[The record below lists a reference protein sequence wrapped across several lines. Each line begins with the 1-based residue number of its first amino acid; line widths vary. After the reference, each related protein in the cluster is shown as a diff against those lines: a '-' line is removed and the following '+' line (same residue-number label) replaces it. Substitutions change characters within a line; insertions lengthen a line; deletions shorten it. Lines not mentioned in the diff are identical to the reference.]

1 MTGVQLRLSTTP
13 MSKITNIL
21 LVDDHSIV
29 RQGVKL
35 ILENEPTFKV
45 VGEAGDAEEAIAKA
59 ASVQPNIVVMDLHL
73 AATDGLEASR
83 RILAAHTA
91 TKIIVLSAETSPEIV
106 NRALQAGVS
115 GYVEKSSAG
124 DELIRAIHTV
134 LTGRFYLCPTITTAL
149 IRGQNLQSAP
159 KIAPALS
166 EREKELLRL
175 ITGGLRNKEI
185 AEKLKLSIK
194 SIEANRSKL
203 MSKLGCASAAELV
216 RYAVREGIAQL

>member
-1 MTGVQLRLSTTP
+1 
-13 MSKITNIL
+13 MSKIINIL
-21 LVDDHSIV
+21 LVDDHGIV

-45 VGEAGDAEEAIAKA
+45 VGEAGDADEAIAKA
-59 ASVQPNIVVMDLHL
+59 ASLQPDIVVMDLHL
-73 AATDGLEASR
+73 AGTDGIEASR
-83 RILAAHTA
+83 RILSAHTA
-91 TKIIVLSAETSPEIV
+91 TKIIVLSAETSPDIV
-106 NRALQAGVS
+106 NRALQAGVF

-149 IRGQNLQSAP
+149 IRAQNLETVPAP
-159 KIAPALS
+159 TLS

-203 MSKLGCASAAELV
+203 MAKLGCSSAAELV
-216 RYAVREGIAQL
+216 RYAVRKGIAQL

>member
-1 MTGVQLRLSTTP
+1 MPDRLSPQT
-13 MSKITNIL
+13 MSKTINIL

-45 VGEAGDAEEAIAKA
+45 VGEAGEAEEAVAKA
-59 ASVQPNIVVMDLHL
+59 AALQPDVVVMDLHL
-73 AATDGLEASR
+73 ATIDGVEASR
-83 RILAAHTA
+83 RILSAHTTA
-91 TKIIVLSAETSPEIV
+91 KIIVLSAETAPEIV
-106 NRALQAGVS
+106 NRALQAGVC

-134 LTGRFYLCPTITTAL
+134 LSGRFYLCPTITTAL
-149 IRGQNLQSAP
+149 IRAQSLQSSPQA
-159 KIAPALS
+159 APALT

-185 AEKLKLSIK
+185 AAKLKLSIK

-203 MSKLGCASAAELV
+203 MTKLGCSSAAELV